1 MASGM
6 PNIRPWL
13 DYFDSA
19 FAERTVASRL
29 ASLGL
34 LGRAHVLLLGPP
46 GTAKSMLAS
55 EVSAMV
61 DGKLFSTLLTRFST
75 PEDVFGPLSLPA
87 LEQGA
92 YLRLT
97 EGYLPEADIAFVDE
111 IYKANASILNALLSI
126 LNERTFFNGNQ
137 HLEVPLRSILAASNE
152 VPDEEDGLEALDDRL
167 LLRLEVEAIQS
178 PQAFISVVG
187 GGSNGA
193 IDRPTAISKD
203 ELSALDERAKTIKF
217 PDDVAHHLIRVR
229 RASQNEDLNVSDRRW
244 KQAVSLMKVMAAL
257 DARDAISLSD
267 LAILRFVLW
276 KRPEEQE
283 RVPRILGE
291 VLEDLG
297 SSDKPGQPGMRN
309 LTDMQND
316 LEEVADNILRQP
328 QTYFSDQTRKRIEE
342 LLHKTV
348 NLGER
353 VLEWTDDQAKKV
365 NEMSGLWTVFWSD
378 SAGGS
383 RVVAKLQ
390 KLLEH
395 DLFSKVLPNIDA
407 RLAQKFQK
415 ESGELRGRLSQV

>member
-1 MASGM
+1 
-6 PNIRPWL
+6 
-13 DYFDSA
+13 
-19 FAERTVASRL
+19 
-29 ASLGL
+29 
-34 LGRAHVLLLGPP
+34 
-46 GTAKSMLAS
+46 
-55 EVSAMV
+55 
-61 DGKLFSTLLTRFST
+61 
-75 PEDVFGPLSLPA
+75 
-87 LEQGA
+87 
-92 YLRLT
+92 
-97 EGYLPEADIAFVDE
+97 
-111 IYKANASILNALLSI
+111 
-126 LNERTFFNGNQ
+126 
-137 HLEVPLRSILAASNE
+137 
-152 VPDEEDGLEALDDRL
+152 
-167 LLRLEVEAIQS
+167 
-178 PQAFISVVG
+178 
-187 GGSNGA
+187 
-193 IDRPTAISKD
+193 
-203 ELSALDERAKTIKF
+203 
-217 PDDVAHHLIRVR
+217 
-229 RASQNEDLNVSDRRW
+229 
-244 KQAVSLMKVMAAL
+244 
-257 DARDAISLSD
+257 
-267 LAILRFVLW
+267 
-276 KRPEEQE
+276 
-283 RVPRILGE
+283 